1 MRARK
6 KPFPGV
12 QILGSS
18 AKQKG
23 EPKNENE
30 TGEREEERDREGG
43 GGVGGEGFID
53 AFPSALKY
61 VKAWPEANLHIKI
74 L

>member
-1 MRARK
+1 MKTRQGRERK
-6 KPFPGV
+6 RE
-12 QILGSS
+12 I
-18 AKQKG
+18 
-23 EPKNENE
+23 
-30 TGEREEERDREGG
+30 ERG

>member
-1 MRARK
+1 M
-6 KPFPGV
+6 
-12 QILGSS
+12 GSS

-23 EPKNENE
+23 GRKNENE
-30 TGEREEERDREGG
+30 TREREEERERERGG
-43 GGVGGEGFID
+43 GGEGFIA

>member
-1 MRARK
+1 MKTRQGRERK
-6 KPFPGV
+6 RE
-12 QILGSS
+12 I
-18 AKQKG
+18 
-23 EPKNENE
+23 
-30 TGEREEERDREGG
+30 ERGG
-43 GGVGGEGFID
+43 GGGGGEGFIA